1 MSVDP
6 TLAIESLRT
15 LRPTP
20 ANRPAVPAGQAA
32 GKAGA
37 SSFDHYLQQAAQH
50 PTSVQFS
57 GHAQR
62 RMAMRGIQL
71 APADVQRIEQA
82 VDKAAAKGSRDSLVL
97 MDDLALIV
105 DIKNRTVV
113 TAVDGNNRKE
123 GIFTNID
130 SVVLTSTV

>member
-6 TLAIESLRT
+6 ALAIESLRA
-15 LRPTP
+15 LRSTP
-20 ANRPAVPAGQAA
+20 ANQPAIPAGQSSGRA
-32 GKAGA
+32 GVP
-37 SSFDHYLQQAAQH
+37 FDHYLQQAAKC
-50 PTSVQFS
+50 PAGVQFS

-62 RMAMRGIQL
+62 RLAMRGIQL
-71 APADVQRIEQA
+71 GPADVQRIEQA

-105 DIKNRTVV
+105 DIKNRMVV

-123 GIFTNID
+123 GVFTNID
-130 SVVLTSTV
+130 SVVLTGTV

>member
-15 LRPTP
+15 LRPMP
-20 ANRPAVPAGQAA
+20 ANRPAIPAGQAQ
-32 GKAGA
+32 GKIGVP
-37 SSFDHYLQQAAQH
+37 FDHYLQQAAKS
-50 PTSVQFS
+50 PKRVQFS

-62 RMAMRGIQL
+62 RLAMRGIQL
-71 APADVQRIEQA
+71 KPADVQRIEQA

-113 TAVDGNNRKE
+113 TAVDGNHRKE

-130 SVVLTSTV
+130 SVVLTGAL

>member
-6 TLAIESLRT
+6 TLAIESLRA
-15 LRPTP
+15 LRSTP
-20 ANRPAVPAGQAA
+20 ANKPAITAGQSPGGA
-32 GKAGA
+32 GV
-37 SSFDHYLQQAAQH
+37 SFDHFLQQAANR
-50 PTSVQFS
+50 PVGVQFS

-62 RMAMRGIQL
+62 RLKMRGIQL
-71 APADVQRIEQA
+71 GPADVQRIEQA
-82 VDKAAAKGSRDSLVL
+82 VDKAEAKGSRDSLVL

-130 SVVLTSTV
+130 SVVLTSTA